1 MNRGIGL
8 LVIATILWAGNYICG
23 RYLGPALPPTFLN
36 TMRWAIS
43 TVILIGIL
51 FLNKKKLPVFNLW
64 KEFII
69 LGFTGI
75 FAFSTLTYLALT
87 NISASQAGMIS
98 AGIPIAILFFTPI
111 ILKEKI
117 GVNAWVG
124 AVISIIGVFLL
135 FQGRLEEGSSPNTLI
150 GNIQVVLACLAWGLY
165 TVLGKRYSKQAD
177 SLTLTA
183 GAALFGTVFSAISC
197 IGTVDVESIHM
208 TGTAWLCLLYVST
221 FASVGAFLA
230 WNVGVKIV
238 GAGKSA
244 PYLNLLPVW
253 TVVFGLLLLNEEMS
267 FLSWVGGTITIIGAV
282 IASIIG
288 KVSAKSKLG
297 ADASFNG

>member
-1 MNRGIGL
+1 MNKGIGL

-23 RYLGPALPPTFLN
+23 RYLGLALPPTLLN

-51 FLNKKKLPVFNLW
+51 SLNKKKLPVFSLW

-98 AGIPIAILFFTPI
+98 AGIPIAILFFTPF
-111 ILKEKI
+111 ILKERI
-117 GVNAWVG
+117 GVKAWAG

-135 FQGRLEEGSSPNTLI
+135 FQGRLEDGSSSNTFI

-165 TVLGKRYSKQAD
+165 TVLGKRYGNKAD
-177 SLTLTA
+177 PLTLTA
-183 GAALFGTVFSAISC
+183 GAALFGTIFSAISS
-197 IGTVDVESIHM
+197 IGMVDVRSIHM
-208 TGTAWLCLLYVST
+208 TGTAWICLIYVST

-230 WNVGVKIV
+230 WNVGVKMV
-238 GAGKSA
+238 GASKSA

-253 TVVFGLLLLNEEMS
+253 TVVLGLLLLDEEMS
-267 FLSWVGGTITIIGAV
+267 WISGVGGTIAIMGAV
-282 IASIIG
+282 LASVNG
-288 KVSAKSKLG
+288 KVTPKNKLG
-297 ADASFNG
+297 ADSSV